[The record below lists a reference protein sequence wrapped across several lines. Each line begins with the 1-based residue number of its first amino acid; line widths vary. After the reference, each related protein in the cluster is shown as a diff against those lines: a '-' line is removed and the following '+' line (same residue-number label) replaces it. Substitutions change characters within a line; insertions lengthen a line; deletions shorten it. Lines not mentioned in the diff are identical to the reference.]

1 MSRLVL
7 RRLPMMIGPMLP
19 FLGAPGNRQNSRR
32 QKSQKTDIGGKKNAT
47 VMGAVDYDDSPDGG
61 ERQQAE
67 RRAEAGRA
75 ARRSAQGHATHG
87 TTGTQWVTARTGD
100 RGWTGWGA
108 GGCQQ
113 STQRLLAGWLAVCP
127 VVSCPQPT
135 SAPSPWISTTT
146 GGHWAMTGCSDT
158 ANHFIWCVRL
168 PSDPCL
174 SYIAQR
180 HHAAI
185 PAGLV
190 DAPRRFSTPLDALD
204 ALNAPLDPQG
214 VGVDAL
220 DVLGRPK
227 EGEP

>member
-1 MSRLVL
+1 
-7 RRLPMMIGPMLP
+7 
-19 FLGAPGNRQNSRR
+19 
-32 QKSQKTDIGGKKNAT
+32 
-47 VMGAVDYDDSPDGG
+47 MGAVDYDDSPDGG

-75 ARRSAQGHATHG
+75 ARRSAQGHAAHG
-87 TTGTQWVTARTGD
+87 AQWVTGRTGD
-100 RGWTGWGA
+100 TGWTGWTGWGA

-113 STQRLLAGWLAVCP
+113 NTQRLLAGWLSRRVLPATDLRP
-127 VVSCPQPT
+127 
-135 SAPSPWISTTT
+135 I
-146 GGHWAMTGCSDT
+146 AMDQHHHGQSLGDD
-158 ANHFIWCVRL
+158 WLL

-190 DAPRRFSTPLDALD
+190 DAPRRFSTPLDA
-204 ALNAPLDPQG
+204 PLDPHG

-220 DVLGRPK
+220 DVLGRPQ